1 MAKSIITTT
10 TATAAAPILAFAAA
24 AVLVLLLLLLRARA
38 KKEEGFNYN
47 FFPPPPYRC
56 KEMDIHTT
64 VLPDTANVLFS
75 FPPDTPKD
83 VMLDHVAHMF
93 KDKANLAYTNVVSVK
108 VRARGD
114 RPYLYIQVTKPQHI
128 SQMSGRLLVPLFFTP
143 QGILAKVDKR
153 SAPPEIDYFLHHF
166 FDPFYCAGQAE
177 QPSLL
182 AHTTGTDA
190 KYYQPYDLVVQ
201 TTKMTPADNATPPPL
216 PLSIEPDT
224 PAHTREYE
232 TPASANI
239 GSASATWDARGVPIE
254 KTQNNI
260 SFKQFIN
267 HPALYQAA
275 TDGLYDDMFD
285 LSRLIPS
292 FPTGRGSGGHGR

>member
-1 MAKSIITTT
+1 MGAKINTNTMTT
-10 TATAAAPILAFAAA
+10 PFFILL
-24 AVLVLLLLLLRARA
+24 AVVGLTWLALRRRQQQT
-38 KKEEGFNYN
+38 EGFNYN

-56 KEMDIHTT
+56 KEMDIKTT

-83 VMLDHVAHMF
+83 IMLDHVAHMF
-93 KDKANLAYTNVVSVK
+93 KNKANLAFTNIINVK
-108 VRARGD
+108 VRARGGA
-114 RPYLYIQVTKPQHI
+114 PFLYVQLTKPRHI
-128 SQMSGRLLVPLFFTP
+128 SQMSARLLVPLFFTP
-143 QGILAKVDKR
+143 QGVVAKVDKR

-190 KYYQPYDLVVQ
+190 MFFQPYDLVVQ
-201 TTKMTPADNATPPPL
+201 TTKMTPADNAAPPPL

-232 TPASANI
+232 TPATISEGVNEK
-239 GSASATWDARGVPIE
+239 SWEEKWDGRGVPIE

-260 SFKQFIN
+260 IFKQFIN

-292 FPTGRGSGGHGR
+292 FPTGRSSGGR

>member
-1 MAKSIITTT
+1 MKTNMVVLPPLLIL
-10 TATAAAPILAFAAA
+10 TA
-24 AVLVLLLLLLRARA
+24 VMLLWGWQQRPRRS
-38 KKEEGFNYN
+38 EGFNYN

-56 KEMDIHTT
+56 KEMDIKTA
-64 VLPDTANVLFS
+64 VLPDTANILFS

-83 VMLDHVAHMF
+83 IMLDHVAHMF
-93 KDKANLAYTNVVSVK
+93 KDKANLAYTNIVSVK
-108 VRARGD
+108 VRARGGE
-114 RPYLYIQVTKPQHI
+114 PFLYIQVTKPQHI
-128 SQMSGRLLVPLFFTP
+128 SQMSARLLVPLVFTP
-143 QGILAKVDKR
+143 QGVVAKVDKR

-182 AHTTGTDA
+182 AHTKGTDA

-216 PLSIEPDT
+216 PMSIEPDT

-232 TPASANI
+232 TPATISA
-239 GSASATWDARGVPIE
+239 GAGAGTWAEKWDGRGVPIE

-260 SFKQFIN
+260 KFKQFIN

-292 FPTGRGSGGHGR
+292 FPTGRSSGGHGR

>member
-1 MAKSIITTT
+1 MLLV
-10 TATAAAPILAFAAA
+10 ILMIV
-24 AVLVLLLLLLRARA
+24 AVAVGVGAWLRSRA
-38 KKEEGFNYN
+38 KEGFNYN

-56 KEMDIHTT
+56 KEMDIKTT

-83 VMLDHVAHMF
+83 TMLDHVAHMF
-93 KDKANLAYTNVVSVK
+93 KDKANLAYTNVVNVK
-108 VRARGD
+108 VRARGGV
-114 RPYLYIQVTKPQHI
+114 PYLYIQVTKPQHI

-224 PAHTREYE
+224 PAHMREYE
-232 TPASANI
+232 TPATI
-239 GSASATWDARGVPIE
+239 GGGSSSSSGTWTEKWDGRGVPIE

-292 FPTGRGSGGHGR
+292 FPTGRASGGHGR

>member
-1 MAKSIITTT
+1 
-10 TATAAAPILAFAAA
+10 
-24 AVLVLLLLLLRARA
+24 
-38 KKEEGFNYN
+38 
-47 FFPPPPYRC
+47 
-56 KEMDIHTT
+56 
-64 VLPDTANVLFS
+64 
-75 FPPDTPKD
+75 
-83 VMLDHVAHMF
+83 MLDHVAHMF

-108 VRARGD
+108 VRARGGV
-114 RPYLYIQVTKPQHI
+114 PYLYIQVTKPQHI

-224 PAHTREYE
+224 PAHMREYE
-232 TPASANI
+232 TPATATATATATAGNC
-239 GSASATWDARGVPIE
+239 TWDARGVPIE

-260 SFKQFIN
+260 NFKQFIN